1 LIESPGGLRLTDPC
15 PAVENQ
21 APVSIYPAISWPL
34 IGEGM
39 NVGVRIGELVGSS
52 MRALRAGLPLQ

>member
-1 LIESPGGLRLTDPC
+1 
-15 PAVENQ
+15 VENQ